1 MLDQL
6 ALLAIAN
13 LVKFL
18 RPKAGIHLTYAGL
31 GVVVRMIADSFN
43 LDGVALNIFQWRIQ
57 GWCGLQAVASWL
69 EPSCSEHK
77 PNNQLLCML
86 LDLRLTISAQNTVRR
101 EWAGQLSYI
110 IVQHWVLQQDRS
122 FMLWTLESWWLQ
134 PIHRS
139 RADLGN
145 ESYPQRQTAEFLQG
159 LECFMR
165 CWVVQCSSEGFSCSG
180 LFPRWLFMQGA
191 IVFNLIWTYAFD
203 ILLKSYTFTYTILF
217 IYVYSDDI
225 RILWYP

>member
-31 GVVVRMIADSFN
+31 GVVFRMIADSFN
-43 LDGVALNIFQWRIQ
+43 LEGVALNIFQWRIQ

-101 EWAGQLSYI
+101 EWAGQLFYI

-145 ESYPQRQTAEFLQG
+145 ESYPQRQTADFCKAWNVLWGAEWCSAVLKDFLVQV
-159 LECFMR
+159 CFR
-165 CWVVQCSSEGFSCSG
+165 FKIRDFLATSRWIRKPFWTWSSYFG
-180 LFPRWLFMQGA
+180 
-191 IVFNLIWTYAFD
+191 T
-203 ILLKSYTFTYTILF
+203 ILLLGQEN
-217 IYVYSDDI
+217 
-225 RILWYP
+225 